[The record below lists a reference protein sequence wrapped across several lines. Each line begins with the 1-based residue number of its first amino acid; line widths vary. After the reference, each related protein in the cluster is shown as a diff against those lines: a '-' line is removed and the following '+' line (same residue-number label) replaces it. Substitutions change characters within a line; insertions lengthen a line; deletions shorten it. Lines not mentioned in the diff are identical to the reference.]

1 VANPTAAPVLS
12 LLPLARHLG
21 YGFLPVP
28 RVYLATIAVAAGY
41 PPGGCPHP
49 SQRGV
54 QPFRRREPAA
64 GTAGADRTDPGFSR
78 LAGARRSRR
87 AKPRSRCAE
96 NRKSVLIRY
105 ARFRCH
111 GSARSSAA
119 CSSMRLC
126 VKSILRLRRVPLT
139 PHPRRPYVGTFGCP
153 LRAQLWVRHLVLR
166 GRS

>member
-1 VANPTAAPVLS
+1 MGEFVLLPVAPWFTSFRGAFYAQLHSKRSRTIGRRHSFSTTTALVRATFHNPCLNMRVTESARGPTPQLHRSLS

-28 RVYLATIAVAAGY
+28 WVYLATIAVAAGY

-78 LAGARRSRR
+78 LA
-87 AKPRSRCAE
+87 AE
-96 NRKSVLIRY
+96 R
-105 ARFRCH
+105 
-111 GSARSSAA
+111 
-119 CSSMRLC
+119 
-126 VKSILRLRRVPLT
+126 
-139 PHPRRPYVGTFGCP
+139 
-153 LRAQLWVRHLVLR
+153 
-166 GRS
+166 